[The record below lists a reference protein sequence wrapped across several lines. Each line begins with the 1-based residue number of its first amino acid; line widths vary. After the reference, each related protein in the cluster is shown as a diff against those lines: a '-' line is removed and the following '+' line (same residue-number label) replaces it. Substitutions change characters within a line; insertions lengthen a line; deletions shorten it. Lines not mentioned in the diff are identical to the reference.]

1 MIIDFNKYN
10 GGGSGSGVT
19 PEQVQEQI
27 NSALTP
33 YWDSAVTVDYVD
45 GAVSGIDL
53 SNYYT
58 KVETD
63 SAITAVENHLFDV
76 EEVTSSALTEL
87 HDGLLEVSA
96 ATGGKADAAN
106 VSGNTSNRYFP
117 LWNEQGI
124 ITGTTGLNVSAG
136 VQTINGVSKLV
147 YGGQSD
153 LGAIYAPTD
162 AGTAGKVL
170 VSKGSGAPVWSA
182 VTIPDMSLYTPT
194 SGFSTINGS
203 AITNGGNIVI
213 EGGSGGD
220 STVLKGVSEFPRD
233 AEIGDLVS
241 KIIPID
247 GFYWDNS
254 DNTTDKMHIDL
265 AALDTGETYTI
276 ATFESVSGA
285 SRVTLFYDDEDLV
298 WGLAVN
304 EENGGVYLGGIIPL
318 TGVSDCNIPLNEFYE
333 YYASIGYLP
342 DDYSGQGGM
351 MIQIGLTNGS
361 FGNWEGNVTDIR
373 DYTDYDIE
381 FAETKYAADG
391 PYYYDGEDWVNIK
404 EEAEKAAEDKVL
416 GAFPRM
422 PHFNLDGGGVDI
434 EQVKSAIFDTYVPDG
449 GEEPVNR
456 SEMWLYNTAFDYLD
470 NNVDWN
476 DADVPIQ
483 FTIDPVEKVAYI
495 ENIPAGNYIF
505 GLYKDE
511 PGDKYDP
518 EFNILYWSKS
528 AADGLGDWDW
538 QTIENTCAPWDNPD
552 MEMNQYWRDKF
563 DCNVA
568 ITNQV
573 GWFNWSF
580 PKDVKRF
587 EIRIVDGG
595 QGNEYL
601 EINTEYKE
609 GVTSV
614 DDFGYGIVTKM
625 VKLDQY
631 QYDQL
636 VLDDEVDPDTFYI
649 IVPPSA

>member
-58 KVETD
+58 KIETD

-76 EEVTSSALTEL
+76 EEVTASAYTEL

-96 ATGGKADAAN
+96 RTVDLSGYYTSGETDAAISAATAGKADAAN
-106 VSGNTSNRYFP
+106 VTANTNKYYFP
-117 LWNEQGI
+117 KWNSQG
-124 ITGTTGLNVSAG
+124 V
-136 VQTINGVSKLV
+136 INGIN
-147 YGGQSD
+147 GGEFYLRSIKINGTD
-153 LGAIYAPTD
+153 KIFPCYDFTGSLPAIYAPTTS
-162 AGTAGKVL
+162 GNPGEVL
-170 VSKGSGAPVWSA
+170 VADG
-182 VTIPDMSLYTPT
+182 TNTPKW
-194 SGFSTINGS
+194 S
-203 AITNGGNIVI
+203 AITM
-213 EGGSGGD
+213 GGD
-220 STVLKGVSEFPRD
+220 STVLKGVSEFPED
-233 AEIGDLVS
+233 AEVGDLVS

-276 ATFESVSGA
+276 ATFESISGA

-298 WGLAVN
+298 WNLAVN
-304 EENGGVYLGGIIPL
+304 EENGGVYLGGISPL
-318 TGVSDCNIPLNEFYE
+318 TGVSNCNIPLNELYE
-333 YYASIGYLP
+333 YYASIGYLD

-361 FGNWEGNVTDIR
+361 FGSWEGNVTDIR

-381 FAETKYAADG
+381 FEETKYAADG

-404 EEAEKAAEDKVL
+404 EEAEKATEDKLV

-422 PHFNLDGGGVDI
+422 PHFGLGWSNI
-434 EQVKSAIFDTYVPDG
+434 EQIKSAIFD
-449 GEEPVNR
+449 VNGNGNPR
-456 SEMWLYNTAFDYLD
+456 SEIWLYDTAFDLVD
-470 NNVDWN
+470 NNVDWEG
-476 DADVPIQ
+476 DADVRVQ
-483 FTIDPVEKVAYI
+483 FTIDTEEKVAYI

-505 GLYKDE
+505 GLNKDE
-511 PGDKYDP
+511 PGESYDP
-518 EFNILYWSKS
+518 EFDILYWSKS
-528 AADGLGDWDW
+528 ANDGLGDWAS
-538 QTIENTCAPWDNPD
+538 QTIENTCDPWDNSD
-552 MEMNQYWRDKF
+552 MGMNQYWGNKF
-563 DCNVA
+563 DCRVA
-568 ITNQV
+568 ITNN
-573 GWFNWSF
+573 GEFNWSF

-587 EIRIVDGG
+587 EIRIVDDG
-595 QGNEYL
+595 QGNESL

-609 GVTSV
+609 DVTSA
-614 DDFGYGIVTKM
+614 DDFGYGIVNKI
-625 VKLDQY
+625 VKLDQA